1 MKKLAL
7 LLAALGVMSATT
19 FAAESALR
27 ITNVG
32 QEVEIENTSG
42 GQDIG
47 ESVYFGTSVGL
58 AYKDWTFGVIGAKR
72 WSVDTDDV
80 DSITGRVVLDAWKN
94 YDNYKLG
101 FRFRSEKDYDRY
113 YARGAW
119 NHGMFWGSADIW
131 YEAKTGK
138 DIYKN
143 DKNDTW
149 RGEIFP
155 IGVQYN
161 GIKLGWFV
169 DAEIVSGSVADGYRE
184 QNFEHQLRFY
194 APLYKGEKLT
204 VQTEIRHTLTV
215 DDKYNN
221 EKKAKNDATRFED
234 FGRTR
239 IYLKNNYQVN
249 ESLNVYLNYGY
260 EFKDM
265 EQVNSGKSY
274 DSDNYYGVCTFGWNY
289 KF

>member
-7 LLAALGVMSATT
+7 LLAALGVMSAAT
-19 FAAESALR
+19 FAAEPTLR

-32 QEVEIENTSG
+32 QEVEIENESG
-42 GQDIG
+42 GSNIG

-72 WSVDTDDV
+72 WNVDTDDT

-113 YARGAW
+113 YGRVAW
-119 NHGMFWGSADIW
+119 NHNMLWGSADIW
-131 YEAKTGK
+131 YESKSGTG
-138 DIYKN
+138 N
-143 DKNDTW
+143 NDTW

-155 IGVQYN
+155 IGVQYK
-161 GIKLGWFV
+161 GVKLGWFI
-169 DAEIVSGSVADGYRE
+169 DAEIATGSVQEGKRE
-184 QNFEHQLRFY
+184 ENFEHQLRLY

-204 VQTEIRHTLTV
+204 LTTQIRHTLTV
-215 DDKYNN
+215 DDKFND
-221 EKKAKNDATRFED
+221 EKASGASRYED

-239 IYLKNNYQVN
+239 IYLESDYKVTD
-249 ESLNVYLNYGY
+249 SLNVYLKYGY
-260 EFKDM
+260 EFREK
-265 EQVNSGKSY
+265 EYVATGKS
-274 DSDNYYGVCTFGWNY
+274 DENKNYYGDLIFGWNY

>member
-32 QEVEIENTSG
+32 QEVEIENESG
-42 GQDIG
+42 GSDIG

-72 WSVDTDDV
+72 WNVDTDDI
-80 DSITGRVVLDAWKN
+80 DSVTGRVVLDAWKHF
-94 YDNYKLG
+94 DNYKLG
-101 FRFRSEKDYDRY
+101 FRLRSEKDYDRY

-119 NHGMFWGSADIW
+119 NHGMFWGSADLW
-131 YEAKTGK
+131 YEAKSGK
-138 DIYKN
+138 DVKGN

-184 QNFEHQLRFY
+184 QNFEHQLRLY

-204 VQTEIRHTLTV
+204 LTTQIRHTLTV
-215 DDKYNN
+215 DDKFNKENVSKESRY
-221 EKKAKNDATRFED
+221 ED

-239 IYLKNNYQVN
+239 VYLESNYKVN
-249 ESLNVYLNYGY
+249 EALNVYLKYGY
-260 EFKDM
+260 EFREKEYVKDR
-265 EQVNSGKSY
+265 KS
-274 DSDNYYGVCTFGWNY
+274 DENKNYYGDLIFGWNY

>member
-42 GQDIG
+42 GEDIG

-72 WSVDTDDV
+72 WAVDTKDT

-113 YARGAW
+113 YGRVAW
-119 NHGMFWGSADIW
+119 NHNMLWGSADVW
-131 YEAKTGK
+131 YESKTK
-138 DIYKN
+138 SDAA
-143 DKNDTW
+143 DANDTL
-149 RGEIFP
+149 RGEIYP
-155 IGVQYN
+155 IGVQYK
-161 GIKLGWFV
+161 GVRLGWFV
-169 DAEIVSGSVADGYRE
+169 DYTKTLGTLKADSME
-184 QNFEHQLRFY
+184 ESFEHQLRFY
-194 APLYKGEKLT
+194 APLYKGERLT
-204 VQTEIRHTLTV
+204 VQTEIRHTLHNS
-215 DDKYNN
+215 KEYK
-221 EKKAKNDATRFED
+221 EKTPYKVYDD

-239 IYLKNNYQVN
+239 VYLKNNYKVN
-249 ESLNVYLNYGY
+249 ESLNVYFNYAY
-260 EFKDM
+260 EFRDWEAKDGT
-265 EQVNSGKSY
+265 VNT
-274 DSDNYYGVCTFGWNY
+274 DSDRHFRRYRIWMEL
-289 KF
+289 

>member
-58 AYKDWTFGVIGAKR
+58 AYKDWTFGVTGAKR
-72 WSVDTDDV
+72 WAVDTKDT
-80 DSITGRVVLDAWKN
+80 DSLTGRVVLDAWKH
-94 YDNYKLG
+94 YDNYKVG
-101 FRFRSEKDYDRY
+101 FRFRSENAYDRY
-113 YARGAW
+113 YARFDW
-119 NHGMFWGSADIW
+119 NQGMLWSTWDVW
-131 YEAKTGK
+131 YESRTKELTDG
-138 DIYKN
+138 N
-143 DKNDTW
+143 DAW

-169 DAEIVSGSVADGYRE
+169 DAEIVTGSVKEGYRE

-194 APLYKGEKLT
+194 APLYKGEKLSLN
-204 VQTEIRHTLTV
+204 TEIRHTLTV
-215 DDKYNN
+215 DDKFNKEDKSTDSRY
-221 EKKAKNDATRFED
+221 ED

-239 IYLKNNYQVN
+239 VYLKSNYQVN
-249 ESLNVYLNYGY
+249 DSLNVYLNYGY
-260 EFKDM
+260 EFREK
-265 EQVNSGKSY
+265 EYVKSGKS
-274 DSDNYYGVCTFGWNY
+274 DENANYFGDLIFGWNY

>member
-32 QEVEIENTSG
+32 QEVEIENNSG
-42 GQDIG
+42 KSNIG

-58 AYKDWTFGVIGAKR
+58 AYKDWTFGVIGAKL
-72 WSVDTDDV
+72 WNVDTDDT
-80 DSITGRVVLDAWKN
+80 DSVTGRVVLDAWKN

-101 FRFRSEKDYDRY
+101 FRFRSQKDYDRY
-113 YARGAW
+113 YGRVAW
-119 NHGMFWGSADIW
+119 NHNMLWGSADIW
-131 YEAKTGK
+131 YESKSGTGS
-138 DIYKN
+138 
-143 DKNDTW
+143 NDTW

-155 IGVQYN
+155 IGIQYN

-169 DAEIVSGSVADGYRE
+169 DAEITTGSVKKGERE
-184 QNFEHQLRFY
+184 ENFEHQLRFY

-204 VQTEIRHTLTV
+204 LTTQIRHTLTV
-215 DDKYNN
+215 DDKYNG
-221 EKKAKNDATRFED
+221 EAKEDASRYKD

-239 IYLKNNYQVN
+239 VYLESDYKVN
-249 ESLNVYLNYGY
+249 DALNVYLKYGY
-260 EFKDM
+260 EFREK
-265 EQVNSGKSY
+265 EYVKSGKS
-274 DSDNYYGVCTFGWNY
+274 DENANYFGDLIFGWNY

>member
-113 YARGAW
+113 YGRFDW
-119 NHGMFWGSADIW
+119 KNDFLWSTWDVW
-131 YEAKTGK
+131 YESKTQSGA
-138 DIYKN
+138 D
-143 DKNDTW
+143 DGSDTL

-169 DAEIVSGSVADGYRE
+169 DAEIVNGSVADGYRE

>member
-1 MKKLAL
+1 M
-7 LLAALGVMSATT
+7 
-19 FAAESALR
+19 
-27 ITNVG
+27 N
-32 QEVEIENTSG
+32 SG
-42 GQDIG
+42 GSDIG

-72 WSVDTDDV
+72 WNVDTDDI
-80 DSITGRVVLDAWKN
+80 DSVTGRVVLYAWKHF
-94 YDNYKLG
+94 DNYKLG
-101 FRFRSEKDYDRY
+101 FRLRSEKDYDRY

-119 NHGMFWGSADIW
+119 NHGMFWGSADLW
-131 YEAKTGK
+131 YEAKSGK
-138 DIYKN
+138 DVKGN

-184 QNFEHQLRFY
+184 QNFEHQLRLY

-204 VQTEIRHTLTV
+204 LTTQIRHTLTV
-215 DDKYNN
+215 DDKFNKENVSKESRY
-221 EKKAKNDATRFED
+221 ED

-239 IYLKNNYQVN
+239 VYLETDYKVN
-249 ESLNVYLNYGY
+249 EALNVYLKYGY
-260 EFKDM
+260 EFREKEYVKDR
-265 EQVNSGKSY
+265 KS
-274 DSDNYYGVCTFGWNY
+274 DENKNYYGDLIFGWNY

>member
-42 GQDIG
+42 GEDIG

-58 AYKDWTFGVIGAKR
+58 AYKDWTFGVTGAKR
-72 WSVDTDDV
+72 WAVDTKDT

-113 YARGAW
+113 YGRVAW
-119 NHGMFWGSADIW
+119 NYNMLWGAADIW
-131 YEAKTGK
+131 YESKTK
-138 DIYKN
+138 SDAA
-143 DKNDTW
+143 DANDTL
-149 RGEIFP
+149 RGEVYP
-155 IGVQYN
+155 IGVQYK
-161 GIKLGWFV
+161 GVKLGWFIDYTKTLGGV
-169 DAEIVSGSVADGYRE
+169 GEGKLDEK
-184 QNFEHQLRFY
+184 FEHQLRFY

-221 EKKAKNDATRFED
+221 EKKAKNNVTRFED

>member
-32 QEVEIENTSG
+32 QEVEIENESG
-42 GQDIG
+42 KSNIG

-72 WSVDTDDV
+72 WNVDTDDT
-80 DSITGRVVLDAWKN
+80 DSITGRVVLDAWKH

-119 NHGMFWGSADIW
+119 NHGMLWGSADLW
-131 YEAKTGK
+131 YESKSGTG
-138 DIYKN
+138 N
-143 DKNDTW
+143 NDTW

-155 IGVQYN
+155 IGIQYN

-169 DAEIVSGSVADGYRE
+169 DAEIATGSVKKGERE
-184 QNFEHQLRFY
+184 ENFEHQLRFY

-204 VQTEIRHTLTV
+204 LTTQIRHTLTV
-215 DDKYNN
+215 DDKYNG
-221 EKKAKNDATRFED
+221 KAKADASRYED

-239 IYLKNNYQVN
+239 VYLESDYKVN
-249 ESLNVYLNYGY
+249 EALNVYLKYGY
-260 EFKDM
+260 EFRDR
-265 EQVNSGKSY
+265 EYVATGKSY
-274 DSDNYYGVCTFGWNY
+274 DKNEYFGDLIFGWNY

>member
-42 GQDIG
+42 GQNIG

-58 AYKDWTFGVIGAKR
+58 AYKDWTFGVTGAKR
-72 WSVDTDDV
+72 WAVDTKDT
-80 DSITGRVVLDAWKN
+80 DSLTGRVVLDAWKH
-94 YDNYKLG
+94 YDNYKVG

-113 YARGAW
+113 YGRFDW
-119 NHGMFWGSADIW
+119 NQGMLWSTWDVW
-131 YEAKTGK
+131 YESRTKELTDGSDA
-138 DIYKN
+138 
-143 DKNDTW
+143 W

-155 IGVQYN
+155 IGIQYN
-161 GIKLGWFV
+161 GIKLGWFI
-169 DAEIVSGSVADGYRE
+169 DAEIMNGSVAKGERE
-184 QNFEHQLRFY
+184 ENFEHQLRFY

-204 VQTEIRHTLTV
+204 LTTQIRHTLTV
-215 DDKYNN
+215 DDKYNG
-221 EKKAKNDATRFED
+221 EAKEDASRYED

-239 IYLKNNYQVN
+239 VYLESDYKVN
-249 ESLNVYLNYGY
+249 DALNVYLKYGY
-260 EFKDM
+260 EFREK
-265 EQVNSGKSY
+265 EYVKSGKS
-274 DSDNYYGVCTFGWNY
+274 DENANYFGDLIFGWNY

>member
-42 GQDIG
+42 GQNIG

-58 AYKDWTFGVIGAKR
+58 AYKDWTFGVTGAKR
-72 WSVDTDDV
+72 WAVDTKDT
-80 DSITGRVVLDAWKN
+80 DSLTGRVVLDAWKH
-94 YDNYKLG
+94 YDNYKVG
-101 FRFRSEKDYDRY
+101 FRFRSENAYDRY
-113 YARGAW
+113 YARFDW
-119 NHGMFWGSADIW
+119 NQGMLWSTWDVW
-131 YEAKTGK
+131 YESRTKELTDG
-138 DIYKN
+138 N
-143 DKNDTW
+143 DAW

-155 IGVQYN
+155 IGIKYN
-161 GIKLGWFV
+161 GIKIGWFI
-169 DAEIVSGSVADGYRE
+169 DAEIMNGSVAKGERE
-184 QNFEHQLRFY
+184 ENFEHQIRAY

-221 EKKAKNDATRFED
+221 EKKAKDTAARYKD
-234 FGRTR
+234 SQRTR
-239 IYLKNNYQVN
+239 VYLKNNYKVN
-249 ESLNVYLNYGY
+249 DSLNVYFNYAY
-260 EFKDM
+260 EVRER
-265 EQVNSGKSY
+265 EQVNSGKTY
-274 DSDNYYGVCTFGWNY
+274 EHGKYFGDIVFGWNY

>member
-32 QEVEIENTSG
+32 QEVEIENESG
-42 GQDIG
+42 GSNIG

-72 WSVDTDDV
+72 WNVDTDDV
-80 DSITGRVVLDAWKN
+80 DSVTGRVVLDAWKH

-119 NHGMFWGSADIW
+119 NHGMFWGSADLW
-131 YEAKTGK
+131 YEAKSGK
-138 DIYKN
+138 DAKGN

-184 QNFEHQLRFY
+184 QNFEHQLRLY

-204 VQTEIRHTLTV
+204 LTTQIRHTLTV
-215 DDKYNN
+215 DDKYNG
-221 EKKAKNDATRFED
+221 EAKEDASRYED

-239 IYLKNNYQVN
+239 VYLESDYKVN
-249 ESLNVYLNYGY
+249 DALNVYLKYGY
-260 EFKDM
+260 EFREK
-265 EQVNSGKSY
+265 EYVKSGKS
-274 DSDNYYGVCTFGWNY
+274 DENANYFGDLIFGWNY

>member
-58 AYKDWTFGVIGAKR
+58 AYKDWTFGVTGAKR
-72 WSVDTDDV
+72 WAVDTKDT
-80 DSITGRVVLDAWKN
+80 DSLTGRVVLDAWKH
-94 YDNYKLG
+94 YDNYKVG
-101 FRFRSEKDYDRY
+101 FRFRSENAYDRY
-113 YARGAW
+113 YARFDW
-119 NHGMFWGSADIW
+119 NQGMLWSTWDVW
-131 YEAKTGK
+131 YESRTKELTDG
-138 DIYKN
+138 N
-143 DKNDTW
+143 DAW

-161 GIKLGWFV
+161 GIKLGWFI
-169 DAEIVSGSVADGYRE
+169 DAEIVTGSVKEGYRE

-194 APLYKGEKLT
+194 APLYKGEKLSLN
-204 VQTEIRHTLTV
+204 TEIRHTLTV
-215 DDKYNN
+215 DDKFNKEDKSTDSRY
-221 EKKAKNDATRFED
+221 ED

-239 IYLKNNYQVN
+239 VYLKSNYQVN
-249 ESLNVYLNYGY
+249 DSLNVYLNYGY
-260 EFKDM
+260 EFREK
-265 EQVNSGKSY
+265 EYVKSGKS
-274 DSDNYYGVCTFGWNY
+274 DENANYFGDLIFGWNY

>member
-72 WSVDTDDV
+72 WAVDTKDT

-169 DAEIVSGSVADGYRE
+169 DAEIVNGSVADGYRE

-194 APLYKGEKLT
+194 APLYKGERLT
-204 VQTEIRHTLTV
+204 VQTEIRHTLHNS
-215 DDKYNN
+215 KEYK
-221 EKKAKNDATRFED
+221 EKTPYKVYDD

-239 IYLKNNYQVN
+239 VYLKNNYKVN
-249 ESLNVYLNYGY
+249 ESLNVYFNYAY
-260 EFKDM
+260 EFRDWEAKDGT
-265 EQVNSGKSY
+265 VNT
-274 DSDNYYGVCTFGWNY
+274 DSDRYFGDIVFGWNY

>member
-42 GQDIG
+42 GEDIG

-58 AYKDWTFGVIGAKR
+58 AYKDWTFGVTGAKR
-72 WSVDTDDV
+72 WAVDTKDT

-113 YARGAW
+113 YGRVAW
-119 NHGMFWGSADIW
+119 NHNMLWGAADIW
-131 YEAKTGK
+131 YESKTK
-138 DIYKN
+138 SDAA
-143 DKNDTW
+143 DANDTL
-149 RGEIFP
+149 RGEVYP
-155 IGVQYN
+155 IGVQYK
-161 GIKLGWFV
+161 GVRLGWFV
-169 DAEIVSGSVADGYRE
+169 DYTKTLGTLKANSMEES
-184 QNFEHQLRFY
+184 FEHQLRFY

-204 VQTEIRHTLTV
+204 VQTEIRHTLH
-215 DDKYNN
+215 NN
-221 EKKAKNDATRFED
+221 KEYKEKTAHKVYDD

-239 IYLKNNYQVN
+239 VYLKNNYKVN
-249 ESLNVYLNYGY
+249 ESLNVYFNYAY
-260 EFKDM
+260 EFRDWEAKDGT
-265 EQVNSGKSY
+265 VNT
-274 DSDNYYGVCTFGWNY
+274 DSDRYFGDIVFGWNY

>member
-7 LLAALGVMSATT
+7 LLTALGVMSATT

-42 GQDIG
+42 GEDIG

-72 WSVDTDDV
+72 WAVDTKDT

-113 YARGAW
+113 YGRVAW
-119 NHGMFWGSADIW
+119 NHNMLWGAADVW
-131 YEAKTGK
+131 YESKTK
-138 DIYKN
+138 SDAA
-143 DKNDTW
+143 DANDTL
-149 RGEIFP
+149 RGEVYP
-155 IGVQYN
+155 IGVQYK
-161 GIKLGWFV
+161 GVRLGWFV
-169 DAEIVSGSVADGYRE
+169 DYTKTLGTLKANSLEES
-184 QNFEHQLRFY
+184 FEHQLRFY

-204 VQTEIRHTLTV
+204 VQTEIRHTLHNNKEYKEKTAHTV
-215 DDKYNN
+215 YD
-221 EKKAKNDATRFED
+221 D

-239 IYLKNNYQVN
+239 VYLKNNYKVN
-249 ESLNVYLNYGY
+249 ESLNVYFNYAY
-260 EFKDM
+260 EFRDWEAKDGAT
-265 EQVNSGKSY
+265 NT
-274 DSDNYYGVCTFGWNY
+274 DSNRYFGDIVFGWNY

>member
-42 GQDIG
+42 GQNIG

-58 AYKDWTFGVIGAKR
+58 AYKDWTFGVTGAKR
-72 WSVDTDDV
+72 WAVDTKDT
-80 DSITGRVVLDAWKN
+80 DSITGRVVLDAWKH
-94 YDNYKLG
+94 YDNYKVG

-113 YARGAW
+113 YGRFDW
-119 NHGMFWGSADIW
+119 KNDFLWSTWDVW

-138 DIYKN
+138 DVKGN

-149 RGEIFP
+149 RGEVYP
-155 IGVQYN
+155 IGIQYK
-161 GIKLGWFV
+161 GIRLGWFI
-169 DAEIVSGSVADGYRE
+169 DAEIVTGSVKEGYRE

-194 APLYKGEKLT
+194 APLYKGEKLSLN
-204 VQTEIRHTLTV
+204 TEIRHTLTV
-215 DDKYNN
+215 DDKFNKEDKSTESRY
-221 EKKAKNDATRFED
+221 ED

-239 IYLKNNYQVN
+239 VYLKSNYQIN
-249 ESLNVYLNYGY
+249 EALNVYLNYGY
-260 EFKDM
+260 EFREK
-265 EQVNSGKSY
+265 EYVKSGKS
-274 DSDNYYGVCTFGWNY
+274 DENANYFGDLIFGWNY